1 MAFINQGRHLSVV
14 GLTASA
20 LMDLQIK
27 IQGNIPGPGGTNPDQ
42 IPYHGTPGTS
52 QVIER
57 TLTSLPDFQLGE
69 TVTGSVNGYTAV
81 YEGVTLI
88 GTTELATCVGGGVGG
103 QGEQAGYG
111 GGSGG
116 GGASNNWGPSG
127 GGGST
132 TGQGN
137 NGGGGGDRN
146 AHSGAGGGGGGAGAA
161 GGSGGGNTGG
171 AGGAGLANFYR
182 DGNSA
187 GTTVGMHIFAGGGG
201 SAGGNVTPNY
211 SAGGSGGGGS
221 GTTAVGAV
229 NTGSGGGAA
238 GSVPGNGGSGIVVVR
253 YDTSQ
258 SGFSIAGGTTNTYTV
273 SSVNY
278 KSHTFLSSGSIVVTG
293 TGNIDTMIISGG
305 GGSGSHGNSNSEGGW
320 FRGGGGAGGMHV
332 ATGTQ
337 IVPGTYAVAVG
348 AGGTGS
354 STLSAGT
361 GNLSWITPRR
371 TISLSEPTGAFVTGE
386 TLTGGTSG
394 ATGDV
399 IIYTP

>member
-27 IQGNIPGPGGTNPDQ
+27 IQGNIPGPGGFNPEQ
-42 IPYHGTPGTS
+42 IPSHGTPGSS
-52 QVIER
+52 QLIER

-69 TVTGSVNGYTAV
+69 TITGSVNGFTAT
-81 YEGVTLI
+81 YEGVSLI
-88 GTTELATCVGGGVGG
+88 GTTELATCVGGGAGAG
-103 QGEQAGYG
+103 GEQAGYG

-116 GGASNNWGPSG
+116 GGASNNWGASG

-146 AHSGAGGGGGGAGAA
+146 GHSGAGGGGGGAGAA
-161 GGSGGGNTGG
+161 GTGGGGNTGG
-171 AGGAGLANFYR
+171 TGGNGLANFYR
-182 DGNSA
+182 DGNAA
-187 GTTVGMHIFAGGGG
+187 GTTVGTHIFAGGGG
-201 SAGGNVTPNY
+201 SAGGDQTPNL
-211 SAGGSGGGGS
+211 SAGGSGGGGTGTS
-221 GTTAVGAV
+221 GVV
-229 NTGSGGGAA
+229 NTGSGGGHGLSAPA
-238 GSVPGNGGSGIVVVR
+238 NGGSGIIVIR

-258 SGFSIAGGTTNTYTV
+258 VGFSLAGGTTNTYTTGA
-273 SSVNY
+273 VNY
-278 KSHTFLSSGSIVVTG
+278 QSHTFLTSGSVVVTG
-293 TGNIDTMIISGG
+293 TGNIDNMIISGG
-305 GGSGSHGNSNSEGGW
+305 GGSGMHGPANVEGGW
-320 FRGGGGAGGMHV
+320 FGGGGGAGGMHI
-332 ATGTQ
+332 ATNTQ

-348 AGGTGS
+348 AGGVGS
-354 STLSAGT
+354 SANDTRT

-386 TLTGGTSG
+386 TLTGATSG